1 MRPEPGP
8 RIGAATDRTVDAV
21 VEEEDAAVLDAYSNA
36 VVHVA
41 ERVTPSVASLRR
53 KGRGPDGAAAGP
65 SAGSAVSLTEDG
77 FLVTSAHVVRGAEVS
92 TAVFPDGREVG
103 VRVVG
108 ADPLSDL
115 AVLRADRGGLVAAH
129 LGDADRLRVGQL
141 VIAVG
146 SPLGYEGSV
155 SAGVVSGLGRSL
167 VAGDG
172 RHQRVVEQVIQT
184 DAALHPGN
192 SGGALAD
199 GAGRVVGINTAVVG
213 PGIGQGLGLAV
224 PVNPHTRAILGE
236 LMAHGSVRRAWLG
249 IGGGT
254 RPLPP
259 RVAGETGRSRAVGVT
274 SVATGSPA
282 AAAGVRP
289 GDLLVELAGRPVAGI
304 GDLQRL
310 LTAEQIGRPAPATLV
325 RDGRVLTVE
334 ITPAALE

>member
-1 MRPEPGP
+1 MP
-8 RIGAATDRTVDAV
+8 TDDP
-21 VEEEDAAVLDAYSNA
+21 DAAVLDAYSHA

-53 KGRGPDGAAAGP
+53 RGRGTAGATSGP
-65 SAGSAVSLTEDG
+65 SAGSAVALTEDG
-77 FLVTSAHVVRGAEVS
+77 FLVTSAHVVRGADVS
-92 TAVFPDGREVG
+92 VAVFPDGREVG

-115 AVLRADRGGLVAAH
+115 AVLRADRGGLAAAR

-192 SGGALAD
+192 SGARWPTAP
-199 GAGRVVGINTAVVG
+199 AGSSGSTPRWWA
-213 PGIGQGLGLAV
+213 
-224 PVNPHTRAILGE
+224 R
-236 LMAHGSVRRAWLG
+236 GSVRAS
-249 IGGGT
+249 
-254 RPLPP
+254 
-259 RVAGETGRSRAVGVT
+259 A
-274 SVATGSPA
+274 SPS
-282 AAAGVRP
+282 P
-289 GDLLVELAGRPVAGI
+289 
-304 GDLQRL
+304 
-310 LTAEQIGRPAPATLV
+310 
-325 RDGRVLTVE
+325 
-334 ITPAALE
+334 

>member
-1 MRPEPGP
+1 VAPGDN
-8 RIGAATDRTVDAV
+8 T
-21 VEEEDAAVLDAYSNA
+21 DAAVLDAYSHA

-53 KGRGPDGAAAGP
+53 RARGAVAGPGGASGP
-65 SAGSAVSLTEDG
+65 SAGSAVALTEDG
-77 FLVTSAHVVRGAEVS
+77 FLVTSAHVVRGADVS
-92 TAVFPDGREVG
+92 VAVFPDGREVG

-115 AVLRADRGGLVAAH
+115 AVLRADHGGLVAAR

-199 GAGRVVGINTAVVG
+199 GAARVVGINTAVVG

-224 PVNPHTRAILGE
+224 PVNAHTRGILSE
-236 LMAHGSVRRAWLG
+236 LMSHGTVRRAWLG

-254 RPLPP
+254 RPLPS
-259 RVAGETGRSRAVGVT
+259 RVADETGRTRAVGVT
-274 SVATGSPA
+274 SVAAGSPA

-289 GDLLVELAGRPVAGI
+289 GDLLVELAGRPVTGI
-304 GDLQRL
+304 GDLQRFL
-310 LTAEQIGRPAPATLV
+310 SADQIGRSALVTLV
-325 RDGRVLTVE
+325 RDGRVLTLE
-334 ITPAALE
+334 ITPTALE

>member
-1 MRPEPGP
+1 VPDLDER
-8 RIGAATDRTVDAV
+8 
-21 VEEEDAAVLDAYSNA
+21 VLDAYSQA
-36 VVHVA
+36 VIHVA
-41 ERVTPSVASLRR
+41 ERVTPSVAALRR
-53 KGRGPDGAAAGP
+53 ADRSGSGASGGPPAGP
-65 SAGSAVSLTEDG
+65 TVGSAVALTEDG
-77 FLVTSAHVVRGAEVS
+77 FLVTSAHVVRGARIAA
-92 TAVFPDGREVG
+92 AVFPDGRELAVQL
-103 VRVVG
+103 VG

-115 AVLRADRGGLVAAH
+115 AVLRTERGGLAAAE

-167 VAGDG
+167 VLGDG
-172 RHQRVVEQVIQT
+172 RHQRVVEQVVQT

-199 GAGRVVGINTAVVG
+199 SAGRVIGISTAVVG

-224 PVNPHTRAILGE
+224 PVNAHSRGVLAE
-236 LMAHGSVRRAWLG
+236 LMSTGAVRRAWLG

-259 RVAGETGRSRAVGVT
+259 RLAEETGRPRAVGVT
-274 SVATGSPA
+274 SVAVGSPA
-282 AAAGVRP
+282 EAAGLRP
-289 GDLLVELAGRPVAGI
+289 GDLLVALDGHPVAGI

-310 LTAEQIGRPAPATLV
+310 LTADHIGRAGTATLV
-325 RDGRVLTVE
+325 RDGRPLTVE
-334 ITPAALE
+334 ITPAALR